1 MLIFENSMEKK
12 KFIDL
17 KKLIQSKNPTAAKWL
32 PGFVLNYLRKTI
44 HEDEINTFLDKHNN
58 KFNHDFCTAIVDYL
72 AMDIKVTGIEN
83 IPKEGPVIIAMNH
96 PLGGMDA
103 IAFIHALKNHRA
115 DIKFI
120 VNDILMNLENLKG
133 LFVGINKH
141 GKNEQSTRQNIINAF
156 ESDEAICIFPAGLVS
171 RKQHG
176 KIEDLEWKKTFVSY
190 ANKLNQPIVPVLIE
204 GKLSNFFYRLAN
216 FRKAIGIKVNI
227 EMLYLADELFN
238 QRNKIIKF
246 TIGKPILPEDYNH
259 IASERK
265 QAAFVKKTVYDLA
278 NK

>member
-1 MLIFENSMEKK
+1 MEKK

-17 KKLIQSKNPTAAKWL
+17 KNLIKSKKPGLAKRL

-44 HEDEINTFLDKHNN
+44 HEDEINTFLDKHHT

-72 AMDIKVTGIEN
+72 AINIQVKGIEN

-115 DIKFI
+115 DLKFI

-141 GKNEQSTRQNIINAF
+141 GKNEQSTRQNIIQAF

-176 KIEDLEWKKTFVSY
+176 KIEDLEWKKTFITY
-190 ANKLNQPIVPVLIE
+190 ANKLNQPIIPVYID
-204 GKLSNFFYRLAN
+204 GQLSNFFYRLAN
-216 FRKAIGIKVNI
+216 FRKAIGIKANI

-238 QRNKIIKF
+238 QRNKTIHF
-246 TIGKPILPEDYNH
+246 TIGKSILPSDYKH
-259 IASERK
+259 LPSERK
-265 QAAFVKKTVYDLA
+265 QAAFLKQTVYDLA